1 MPSSLLEPLNR
12 TDVLDVVFDG
22 HARTASAL
30 LFAIESRTAH
40 LVAQSRQ
47 AMERFLTEETAEE
60 RELAFL
66 EALALGRDPPIHP
79 TIQDL
84 ERYAP
89 QWALLVPKN
98 PGVQAALVHLLS
110 QEYALTH
117 KDIPGIRAALALD
130 ESEVQE
136 AYQRLYRQPLDRIFV
151 GRAPLA
157 ERLRWMWAAL
167 AKWLESL
174 PAFWTTFALTLTETV
189 GAGILALPIA
199 LADVGPLPG
208 VAILV
213 VMGLVNVLTIAYMA
227 EAVSRSGTMR
237 YGNAFL
243 GRVVTDYL
251 GPFASAILL
260 VGLTIEC
267 ALTLWPFFIGFST
280 TLSDATR
287 VIPTPVWAAILFLIV
302 LYLLRR
308 KTLNATI
315 TSALLIGIINIS
327 LILILATLAFTRLQ
341 PANLGYVNMPFL
353 GGRPFEPSIL
363 QLIFGIV
370 LLAYFGHLSVSNCA
384 RVVLHRDPSARA
396 LIWGAVVAQGIVML
410 LYCIWVLAVNGAIA
424 PYRLAGETG
433 TALGP
438 LAEEFGPVVYVLGS
452 VFVILGMGIG
462 SLHSSLPLYN
472 LVRERLPAK
481 RWTVVLLPRRRGR
494 LLLSNRQRQRGT
506 RETSVCLGLTYLGLE
521 SPTTDHSEGQPRF
534 LLDAN
539 VDGRTHRREIAVRGR
554 WDVSSLSDQ
563 LPVLHQHSVSLA
575 LEILDAS
582 QAHVRLRISSPLRLV
597 YEGDWVAAGLGIADL
612 LTQSDSQR
620 QILTWMLRQSVT
632 GQETV
637 SLAEVAA
644 FTGLPQALARH
655 MLSQLVGQGFIW
667 TVEVNGEVR
676 YEPCMEARRARQLP
690 EQIQRVWEEQEAP
703 IRGGPEGRVRRW
715 LGGLLL
721 GKQGQFLLSVAP
733 VAAIFFL
740 AEWLLFIGEESFAE
754 PLSFL
759 GVIVISLLGGT
770 FPVLL
775 LIASRR
781 KGEIL
786 PGTVSRLLGH
796 PVIAI
801 GIYLLFLAN
810 LFVHGLVIWQ
820 NPVERAAALAVGLLI
835 LGLTLYLV
843 RRGAFTSRLVVK
855 LQDDLGD
862 QGRATFAIT
871 LGGRPAMAEIR
882 LDYAGREH
890 RVRAASGDVSPFSE
904 LRYAQFDLPAMQV
917 QELKIWAHRIAP
929 DGNSEA
935 LPGLLT
941 LHNDGVER
949 QFDLRLSGGQVL
961 VPIADGACRLIL
973 DFTGR

>member
-1 MPSSLLEPLNR
+1 MSSSLLEPLNR
-12 TDVLDVVFDG
+12 TDVLDVMFDG
-22 HARTASAL
+22 HVRAASTL

-79 TIQDL
+79 TIQDF

-89 QWALLVPKN
+89 EWASLVPKN
-98 PGVQAALVHLLS
+98 PGVQAALVRLFS

-130 ESEVQE
+130 ESEVQQ
-136 AYQRLYRQPLDRIFV
+136 AYQRLYRQPLDRVFV
-151 GRAPLA
+151 DRAPLA

-208 VAILV
+208 VAILA

-227 EAVSRSGTMR
+227 EAVSRSGTIR

-243 GRVVTDYL
+243 GRLVTDYL

-267 ALTLWPFFIGFST
+267 VLTLWPFFIGFST

-287 VIPTPVWAAILFLIV
+287 IIPAPVWAAVLFLIL
-302 LYLLRR
+302 LYFLQH

-315 TSALLIGIINIS
+315 ASALVIGIINIS
-327 LILILATLAFTRLQ
+327 LILILALLTFTRLQ
-341 PANLGYVNMPFL
+341 PANLTYVNVPFL

-410 LYCIWVLAVNGAIA
+410 LYCVWVLAVNGAIA
-424 PYRLAGETG
+424 PHRLADETG
-433 TALGP
+433 TALTP
-438 LAEEFGPVVYVLGS
+438 LAEELGPVVYVLGS
-452 VFVILGMGIG
+452 VFVLLGMGIG

-472 LVRERLPAK
+472 LVRERLPTK
-481 RWTVVLLPRRRGR
+481 RWTVVLLPRQRGR
-494 LLLSNRQRQRGT
+494 LLLRNSQRQRGADK
-506 RETSVCLGLTYLGLE
+506 TSVRLGLTYLGLE

-539 VDGRTHRREIAVRGR
+539 LDGRAHRLEIAVRGR
-554 WDVSSLSDQ
+554 WDVSALFDQ
-563 LPVLHQHSVSLA
+563 LPVLRQHSIPLA

-582 QAHVRLRISSPLRLV
+582 QAHVRLRISSPLRLT
-597 YEGDWVAAGLGIADL
+597 YEGDWYAAGLGIADL

-632 GQETV
+632 GQETMN
-637 SLAEVAA
+637 LAEVVA

-655 MLSQLVGQGFIW
+655 ILSQLVGQGYIQAM
-667 TVEVNGEVR
+667 EVDGEVR

-690 EQIQRVWEEQEAP
+690 EQVRQAWEKQEAL
-703 IRGGPEGRVRRW
+703 IRDGPEGRVRWRI
-715 LGGLLL
+715 GGLLL
-721 GKQGQFLLSVAP
+721 GKQVQFLLSVAP

-740 AEWLLFIGEESFAE
+740 AEWLLFIGEESFSE

-781 KGEIL
+781 KGDIL
-786 PGTVSRLLGH
+786 PGTVFRTLGH

-810 LFVHGLVIWQ
+810 LFVHGLVIWE
-820 NPVERAAALAVGLLI
+820 NPVERAVALAVGLLI
-835 LGLTLYLV
+835 IGSTIYLV
-843 RRGAFTSRLVVK
+843 RRGTFTSRLVVE
-855 LQDDLGD
+855 LQDDLRER
-862 QGRATFAIT
+862 GRATFAVT
-871 LGGRPAMAEIR
+871 SGGRPAVADVR
-882 LDYAGREH
+882 LDYTGGEQ
-890 RVRAASGDVSPFSE
+890 RVRAASGEVSPFSE
-904 LRYAQFDLPAMQV
+904 LRHAHFHLPATRAR
-917 QELKIWAHRIAP
+917 ELKIWAHRIAP

-941 LHNDGVER
+941 LHNDGLEQ

-961 VPIADGACRLIL
+961 VPIAGSACQFNLN
-973 DFTGR
+973 FAGR